1 MFLMPDTR
9 AHRGRHPEDA
19 ELFAPAA
26 RPRLQSAVADLSW
39 LLSRGYAQ
47 PSAIKLVGDRYELN
61 QRQRMAVVRSAC
73 TDEAREA
80 RAAKCVSGDAIAGTL
95 LIDGFNVLTTIEVA
109 LAGGVILEARD
120 GCYRDVASVH
130 GTYRRVEETRPAILA
145 IGETLAEFRP
155 SECFWYFDKPVG
167 NSGRVKAIVT
177 EIARERN
184 WNWRVELVQ
193 NPDAVL
199 IASGD
204 VVASADSVVLDGCA
218 RWMNLAR
225 EVIARKVRQAMVV
238 LMSEAGREGEAPA
251 EPESSGTESHG
262 SAGASPSQGGIC

>member
-1 MFLMPDTR
+1 MPDTR

-19 ELFAPAA
+19 ELFAPVAW
-26 RPRLQSAVADLSW
+26 PRLRSAVMDLSW

-47 PSAIKLVGDRYELN
+47 PSAIKVVGDRYELN

-73 TDEAREA
+73 TDEARKA
-80 RAAKCVSGDAIAGTL
+80 RAAKWVAGDAIAGTL

-109 LAGGVILEARD
+109 LSGGVILAARD
-120 GCYRDVASVH
+120 GCYRDIASVH

-155 SECFWYFDKPVG
+155 LECFWYFDKPVG
-167 NSGRVKAIVT
+167 NSGRVRAIVI
-177 EIARERN
+177 EIVRERN

-199 IASGD
+199 IASD
-204 VVASADSVVLDGCA
+204 RIVASADSMVLDGCA
-218 RWMNLAR
+218 RWVNLAR
-225 EVIARKVRQAMVV
+225 EVIARKMRQAMVV
-238 LMSEAGREGEAPA
+238 PMSEASREGEASA
-251 EPESSGTESHG
+251 EPGSPGAQRHG
-262 SAGASPSQGGIC
+262 STGASPSQGGTR